1 MSSSTSTSTN
11 SGGGGGNTQG
21 NIFLT
26 TENLAFAMPLLLV
39 CATYA
44 YFCFVPL
51 KFGIPFL
58 VGIFVIY
65 QIQVRIKTLRENKI
79 QNMDENDINDLA
91 LELND
96 DDEEEKKKKEEEDK
110 KLKKK
115 QSRVEERLAVERRKA
130 EKAAK
135 RNQSK
140 KKGNDDDEDGDI
152 AAFVK
157 GSRSTKKKN

>member
-1 MSSSTSTSTN
+1 MGSSNGSTSSN
-11 SGGGGGNTQG
+11 SGGGGGNNQG
-21 NIFLT
+21 NIWLT
-26 TENLAFAMPLLLV
+26 TENLAFAMPLLVV

-51 KFGIPFL
+51 KIGIPIL

-96 DDEEEKKKKEEEDK
+96 DDEEGKKKKEEEK
-110 KLKKK
+110 KEIKKETIT
-115 QSRVEERLAVERRKA
+115 SRRTTSGRE
-130 EKAAK
+130 
-135 RNQSK
+135 
-140 KKGNDDDEDGDI
+140 KKGRK
-152 AAFVK
+152 VCQ
-157 GSRSTKKKN
+157 KKSK

>member
-1 MSSSTSTSTN
+1 MSSNGSTSSN
-11 SGGGGGNTQG
+11 SGGGGGNNQG
-21 NIFLT
+21 NIWLT
-26 TENLAFAMPLLLV
+26 TENLAFAMPLLVV

-51 KFGIPFL
+51 KIGIPIL

-96 DDEEEKKKKEEEDK
+96 DDEEGKKKEEEEKK

-115 QSRVEERLAVERRKA
+115 QSRVEERLAVEKRKA
-130 EKAAK
+130 EKSAK
-135 RNQSK
+135 RSQSK
-140 KKGNDDDEDGDI
+140 KKGDDDDDGDI
-152 AAFVK
+152 AAFAK

>member
-1 MSSSTSTSTN
+1 MSSNGSTSSN
-11 SGGGGGNTQG
+11 SGGGGGNNQG
-21 NIFLT
+21 NIWLT
-26 TENLAFAMPLLLV
+26 TENLAFAMPLLVV

-51 KFGIPFL
+51 KIGIPIL

-96 DDEEEKKKKEEEDK
+96 DDEEG
-110 KLKKK
+110 
-115 QSRVEERLAVERRKA
+115 
-130 EKAAK
+130 
-135 RNQSK
+135 K
-140 KKGNDDDEDGDI
+140 KKGGGRKKEI
-152 AAFVK
+152 K
-157 GSRSTKKKN
+157 KETITSRRTTSGREKKSRKVCQKESK